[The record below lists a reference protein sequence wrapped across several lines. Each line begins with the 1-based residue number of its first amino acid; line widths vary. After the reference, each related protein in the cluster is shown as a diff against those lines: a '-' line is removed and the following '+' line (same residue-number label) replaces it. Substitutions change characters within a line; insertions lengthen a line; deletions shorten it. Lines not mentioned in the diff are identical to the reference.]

1 MAGAMSMKLVV
12 GLGNPGRRYQG
23 TRHNFGYLIVGEVAR
38 QLGASSPRSCFHGEA
53 VEANLGGQKALLLS
67 PTTFMNLSGVS
78 VQEAKSFYKISD
90 QDLLVVCDDLSLP
103 LGKLRFRPRGSSGG
117 HKGLEDIIG
126 RLGTEDFA
134 RLRAGIDAVP
144 EGWQGADYVLSKF
157 GPREIPLVEECVH
170 RAAAAV
176 ADWARQGIEFCMN
189 QYN

>member
-1 MAGAMSMKLVV
+1 MKLVV
-12 GLGNPGRRYQG
+12 GLGNPGRRYQE
-23 TRHNFGYLIVGEVAR
+23 TRHNLGYLILGEVGR
-38 QLGASSPRSCFHGEA
+38 RFGTSSPRSCFHGEA

-90 QDLLVVCDDLSLP
+90 EELLVVCDDLSLP
-103 LGKLRFRPRGSSGG
+103 LGKLRFRARGSSGG

-126 RLGTEDFA
+126 RLGTEEFA

-157 GPREIPLVEECVH
+157 ARQELPVVEECVW
-170 RAAAAV
+170 RAADAV
-176 ADWARQGIEFCMN
+176 VDWAREGVEFCMN
-189 QYN
+189 HYN